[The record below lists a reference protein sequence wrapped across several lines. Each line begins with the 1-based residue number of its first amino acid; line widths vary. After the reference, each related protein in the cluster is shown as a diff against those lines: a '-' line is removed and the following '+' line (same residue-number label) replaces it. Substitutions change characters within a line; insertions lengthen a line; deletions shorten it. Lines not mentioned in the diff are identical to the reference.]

1 MVESTF
7 FEITKS
13 VFKFSSYVICYEF
26 ITVICSPSKTRL
38 PCMTEL
44 GKFVITPCYWVFLV
58 EKLTYVRIFEFYK
71 RESHFL

>member
-13 VFKFSSYVICYEF
+13 IFKFSSYVVCYGF
-26 ITVICSPSKTRL
+26 IIVICSRSRTRL

-44 GKFVITPCYWVFLV
+44 VKFVITPCYWVFFGGKINLCQN
-58 EKLTYVRIFEFYK
+58 F
-71 RESHFL
+71 

>member
-13 VFKFSSYVICYEF
+13 FFKFSSYVVCYGF
-26 ITVICSPSKTRL
+26 VIVICSPSKTRL

-44 GKFVITPCYWVFLV
+44 VKSVITPCYWVFLV
-58 EKLTYVRIFEFYK
+58 EKLTYVRIF
-71 RESHFL
+71 